1 MASGFGSKPFNAPML
16 PDFSAGMPTVASGG
30 QVLPS
35 QEIVLKTPMDIFKD
49 VFFDIRKGIDKLVQ
63 QSKEALGLQKEED
76 REKDIKQ
83 SLSPDDRVSD
93 EKTDGK
99 SILDSLK
106 ENLISPLTEA
116 FSNVTIGE
124 KLKAAL
130 LVGALALFVKVSD
143 SLVPVV
149 KFLVKTF
156 QFVRDNVFGSF
167 EKPGEATLLS
177 LLGVVA
183 ALKFLPLKKA
193 ALLATSGIASA
204 TKAISSQVFRGGE
217 GSIKNVF
224 DGINNAGKLAVKGA
238 KKALGVKEGGFKC
251 LFNALGKAFRGIR
264 TGLVAMR
271 LSVLPMLA
279 PLAPI
284 IAIAAAIGAVL
295 FSLKSSFEVFKTS
308 LEDGDSMMTAVGKAI
323 LDFTATLVTLPLQLA
338 KKLVGFFAGMLGF
351 DGIKEKLDNFSF
363 KDGFINI
370 ITGFVDKVKNFFA
383 DVLSIDI
390 GGIVSK
396 IGDLGSKVANTL
408 KAIAKGSVAMI
419 AAAAPGGESPTE
431 AFSRVYNEV
440 LSTGTDTPTDVA
452 KSEVADTELEKAS
465 TTMAAAKAAVTQDAA
480 YVTDNKVFNTTNN
493 QMQTK
498 IIEILQLQLDLANEK
513 MKNEQE
519 GKSSLMINKSGDV
532 VTQNSNT
539 FQSGTANS
547 DHTDQT
553 AKILTSSI

>member
-1 MASGFGSKPFNAPML
+1 MALGATQFNAPAIV
-16 PDFSAGMPTVASGG
+16 PDFSAGLPMTTPV
-30 QVLPS
+30 QVLPA
-35 QEIVLKTPMDIFKD
+35 QEAKSPIDTLKE
-49 VFFDIRKGIDKLVQ
+49 VFFDIRDGISKLVD

-76 REKDIKQ
+76 REQDIRQ
-83 SLSPDDRVSD
+83 SLSPDDTVT
-93 EKTDGK
+93 TDDGESK
-99 SILDSLK
+99 SIIDSLK
-106 ENLISPLTEA
+106 EQFESLKEG
-116 FSNVTIGE
+116 FGNVTIGE

-149 KFLVKTF
+149 KKIVEAF
-156 QFVRDNVFGSF
+156 QFVRDSIFGDT
-167 EKPGEATLLS
+167 ENPGQNTLLS
-177 LLGVVA
+177 LLGIFA
-183 ALKFLPLKKA
+183 AFKLAPLVKAAGLAVGNVSKA
-193 ALLATSGIASA
+193 ALQLGS
-204 TKAISSQVFRGGE
+204 KAFTLGKDSLFAAFE
-217 GSIKNVF
+217 
-224 DGINNAGKLAVKGA
+224 GINKAGKLAVKGA
-238 KKALGVKEGGFKC
+238 GKAFSVIEGGFKG
-251 LFNALGKAFRGIR
+251 LFNALGKGFKGMRL
-264 TGLVAMR
+264 GLVALR
-271 LSVLPMLA
+271 TNLA
-279 PLAPI
+279 ATLVPLTPI

-295 FSLKSSFEVFKTS
+295 FSLKSSFDVFKTS
-308 LEDGDSMMTAVGKAI
+308 LEEGDSMMTAVGKAI

-480 YVTDNKVFNTTNN
+480 YVTDNKVFNTTHN

-553 AKILTSSI
+553 AKILTNSI

>member
-1 MASGFGSKPFNAPML
+1 MALGATQFNAPAIV
-16 PDFSAGMPTVASGG
+16 PDFSAGLPMTTPV
-30 QVLPS
+30 QVLPA
-35 QEIVLKTPMDIFKD
+35 QEAKSPIDTLKE
-49 VFFDIRKGIDKLVQ
+49 VFFDIRDGISKLVD

-76 REKDIKQ
+76 REQDIKQ
-83 SLSPDDRVSD
+83 SLSPDDKVA
-93 EKTDGK
+93 TGDGESK
-99 SILDSLK
+99 SIIDSLK
-106 ENLISPLTEA
+106 EQFESLKENFGNI
-116 FSNVTIGE
+116 TIGE

-143 SLVPVV
+143 SLVPIV
-149 KFLVKTF
+149 KKIVEAF
-156 QFVRDNVFGSF
+156 QFVRDKVFGDT
-167 EKPGEATLLS
+167 ENPGANTLLS

-183 ALKFLPLKKA
+183 AYKFLPLKKA
-193 ALLATSGIASA
+193 ALLAASGIASA
-204 TKAISSQVFRGGE
+204 TKAISSQVFGGGK
-217 GSIKNVF
+217 GSIKFVF
-224 DGINNAGKLAVKGA
+224 DGINKAGTLAVTGA
-238 KKALGVKEGGFKC
+238 KKALGVIEGGFKG
-251 LFNALGKAFRGIR
+251 LFNGLGKAFRGIR

-271 LSVLPMLA
+271 LNVLPMLA

-338 KKLVGFFAGMLGF
+338 KKIVGFFAGMLGF

-498 IIEILQLQLDLANEK
+498 IIEILQLQLDLAMEK

-519 GKSSLMINKSGDV
+519 GKSSLLINKAGDSV
-532 VTQNSNT
+532 VQNSNT
-539 FQSGTANS
+539 FQAGSANS

-553 AKILTSSI
+553 AKILTTSI

>member
-1 MASGFGSKPFNAPML
+1 MALGATQFNAPAIV
-16 PDFSAGMPTVASGG
+16 PDFSAGLPMTTPV
-30 QVLPS
+30 QVLPA
-35 QEIVLKTPMDIFKD
+35 QEAKSPIDTLKE
-49 VFFDIRKGIDKLVQ
+49 VFFDIRDGISKLVD

-76 REKDIKQ
+76 REQDIRQ
-83 SLSPDDRVSD
+83 SLSPDDTVT
-93 EKTDGK
+93 TDDGESK
-99 SILDSLK
+99 SIIDSLK
-106 ENLISPLTEA
+106 EQFESLKEG
-116 FSNVTIGE
+116 FGNVTIGE

-149 KFLVKTF
+149 KKIVEAF
-156 QFVRDNVFGSF
+156 QFVRDSIFGDT
-167 EKPGEATLLS
+167 ENPGQNTLLS
-177 LLGVVA
+177 LLGIFA
-183 ALKFLPLKKA
+183 AFKLAPLVKAAGLAVGNVSKA
-193 ALLATSGIASA
+193 ALQLGS
-204 TKAISSQVFRGGE
+204 KAFTLGKDSLFAAFE
-217 GSIKNVF
+217 
-224 DGINNAGKLAVKGA
+224 GINKAGKLAVKGA
-238 KKALGVKEGGFKC
+238 GKALGIIEGGFKG
-251 LFNALGKAFRGIR
+251 LFNVIGKAFTGIR
-264 TGLVAMR
+264 TGLVALRFNLITMA
-271 LSVLPMLA
+271 A
-279 PLAPI
+279 PLAPV
-284 IAIAAAIGAVL
+284 IAIAAAAGAIL

-308 LEDGDSMMTAVGKAI
+308 LEEGDSMMTAVGKAI

-480 YVTDNKVFNTTNN
+480 YVTDNKVFNTTHN

-553 AKILTSSI
+553 AKILTNSI

>member
-1 MASGFGSKPFNAPML
+1 MASGFGSKPFNAPIV

-83 SLSPDDRVSD
+83 SLSPDDTV
-93 EKTDGK
+93 TTGDGESK
-99 SILDSLK
+99 SIIDSLK
-106 ENLISPLTEA
+106 EQFESLKEN
-116 FSNVTIGE
+116 FGNVTIGE

-143 SLVPVV
+143 GLVPIV
-149 KFLVKTF
+149 KKIVEAF
-156 QFVRDNVFGSF
+156 QFVRDSIFGDT
-167 EKPGEATLLS
+167 ENPNTNTLLS
-177 LLGVVA
+177 LLGIFA
-183 ALKFLPLKKA
+183 AFKIAPLVKA
-193 ALLATSGIASA
+193 AGLAVGNLGSA
-204 TKAISSQVFRGGE
+204 AVQLGSKAFTLGKDSLFAAFQ
-217 GSIKNVF
+217 
-224 DGINNAGKLAVKGA
+224 GINKAGALAVKGA
-238 KKALGVKEGGFKC
+238 GKALGIIEGGFKG
-251 LFNALGKAFRGIR
+251 LFNGLGKAFRGIR

-498 IIEILQLQLDLANEK
+498 IIEILQLQLDLAMEK

>member
-1 MASGFGSKPFNAPML
+1 MALGATQFNAPAIV
-16 PDFSAGMPTVASGG
+16 PDFSAGMPMVTPV
-30 QVLPS
+30 QVLPA
-35 QEIVLKTPMDIFKD
+35 QEAKSPIDTLKE
-49 VFFDIRKGIDKLVQ
+49 VFFDIRDGIKNLVD

-76 REKDIKQ
+76 REQDIKQ
-83 SLSPDDRVSD
+83 SLSDDTVT
-93 EKTDGK
+93 TDDGESK
-99 SILDSLK
+99 SIIDSLK
-106 ENLISPLTEA
+106 EQFESLKEN
-116 FSNVTIGE
+116 FGNVTIGE

-143 SLVPVV
+143 SLVPIV
-149 KFLVKTF
+149 KKIVEAF
-156 QFVRDNVFGSF
+156 QFVRDSIFGNT
-167 EKPGEATLLS
+167 ENPNTNTLLS
-177 LLGVVA
+177 LLGIFA
-183 ALKFLPLKKA
+183 AFKIAPLVKA
-193 ALLATSGIASA
+193 AGLAVGNLGKA
-204 TKAISSQVFRGGE
+204 TLQLGSKAFTLGKDSLFAAFRGINKAGE
-217 GSIKNVF
+217 
-224 DGINNAGKLAVKGA
+224 LAVKGA
-238 KKALGVKEGGFKC
+238 GKAFSVIEGGFKG
-251 LFNALGKAFRGIR
+251 LFNGLGKAFRGIR

-271 LSVLPMLA
+271 LSVLPKLA

-498 IIEILQLQLDLANEK
+498 IIEILQLQLDLAMEK

>member
-1 MASGFGSKPFNAPML
+1 MALGATKFNAPAIV
-16 PDFSAGMPTVASGG
+16 PDFSAGMPMVTPV
-30 QVLPS
+30 QVLPA
-35 QEIVLKTPMDIFKD
+35 QEAKSPIDTLKE
-49 VFFDIRKGIDKLVQ
+49 VFFDIRDGIKNLVD

-76 REKDIKQ
+76 REQDIKQ
-83 SLSPDDRVSD
+83 SLSDDTV
-93 EKTDGK
+93 TTGDGESK
-99 SILDSLK
+99 SIIDSLK
-106 ENLISPLTEA
+106 EQFESLKEG
-116 FSNVTIGE
+116 FGNVTIGE

-149 KFLVKTF
+149 KKIVEAF
-156 QFVRDNVFGSF
+156 QFVRDSVFGNT
-167 EKPGEATLLS
+167 ETPGANTLLS
-177 LLGVVA
+177 LLGIVA
-183 ALKFLPLKKA
+183 A
-193 ALLATSGIASA
+193 
-204 TKAISSQVFRGGE
+204 
-217 GSIKNVF
+217 
-224 DGINNAGKLAVKGA
+224 
-238 KKALGVKEGGFKC
+238 FK
-251 LFNALGKAFRGIR
+251 
-264 TGLVAMR
+264 
-271 LSVLPMLA
+271 LA
-279 PLAPI
+279 PLVASAASTAKFLGGGMLTGLRKLGTAFTAMRTFIVADMIPAI
-284 IAIAAAIGAVL
+284 FKAYGGVKGKLFTAITRLGLAFTALRTFITVSMIPAITGMLASLTPMLVPLLPVIAIAAGVVAVL
-295 FSLKSSFEVFKTS
+295 YSFKSAFETFKTS
-308 LEDGDSMMTAVGKAI
+308 LEEGDSVLAAVGKGI
-323 LDFTATLVTLPLQLA
+323 LDFGLTLATLPLTLV
-338 KKLVGFFAGMLGF
+338 KNLVGFFAGILGF
-351 DGIKEKLDNFSF
+351 DSFKEKLDEFSF
-363 KDGFINI
+363 KDAFINI
-370 ITGFVDKVKNFFA
+370 LTGFISKVKNFFA

-390 GGIVSK
+390 GGIVGK
-396 IGDLGSKVANTL
+396 IGDLGAKVANTL

-480 YVTDNKVFNTTNN
+480 YITDNKVFNTTHN

-519 GKSSLMINKSGDV
+519 GKSSLLINKAGDV

>member
-1 MASGFGSKPFNAPML
+1 MALGATQFNAPAIV
-16 PDFSAGMPTVASGG
+16 PDFSAGMPMVTPV
-30 QVLPS
+30 QVLPA
-35 QEIVLKTPMDIFKD
+35 QEAKSPIDTLKE
-49 VFFDIRKGIDKLVQ
+49 VFFDIRDGIKNLVD

-76 REKDIKQ
+76 REQDIKQ
-83 SLSPDDRVSD
+83 SLSDDTVT
-93 EKTDGK
+93 TDDGESK
-99 SILDSLK
+99 SIIDSLK
-106 ENLISPLTEA
+106 EQFESLKEN
-116 FSNVTIGE
+116 FGNVTIGE

-143 SLVPVV
+143 SLVPIV
-149 KFLVKTF
+149 KKIVEAF
-156 QFVRDNVFGSF
+156 QFVRDSIFGNT
-167 EKPGEATLLS
+167 ENPNTNTLLS
-177 LLGVVA
+177 LLGIFA
-183 ALKFLPLKKA
+183 AFKIAPLVKA
-193 ALLATSGIASA
+193 AGLAVGNLGKA
-204 TKAISSQVFRGGE
+204 TLQLGSKAFTLGKDSLFAAFRGINKAGE
-217 GSIKNVF
+217 LAVTG
-224 DGINNAGKLAVKGA
+224 AGKAFKII
-238 KKALGVKEGGFKC
+238 EGGFKGT
-251 LFNALGKAFRGIR
+251 FNLLGKGFRNIR
-264 TGLVAMR
+264 LGLIALR
-271 LSVLPMLA
+271 TNLA
-279 PLAPI
+279 ATLVPLAPI

-431 AFSRVYNEV
+431 AFSRVYNDV

-452 KSEVADTELEKAS
+452 KSEVADTELEKAA

-493 QMQTK
+493 QIQTK

-553 AKILTSSI
+553 AKILTTSI

>member
-1 MASGFGSKPFNAPML
+1 M
-16 PDFSAGMPTVASGG
+16 
-30 QVLPS
+30 
-35 QEIVLKTPMDIFKD
+35 
-49 VFFDIRKGIDKLVQ
+49 
-63 QSKEALGLQKEED
+63 
-76 REKDIKQ
+76 
-83 SLSPDDRVSD
+83 
-93 EKTDGK
+93 
-99 SILDSLK
+99 
-106 ENLISPLTEA
+106 
-116 FSNVTIGE
+116 
-124 KLKAAL
+124 
-130 LVGALALFVKVSD
+130 GALALFVKVSD
-143 SLVPVV
+143 SLVPIV
-149 KFLVKTF
+149 KKIVEAF
-156 QFVRDNVFGSF
+156 QFVRDSIFGNT
-167 EKPGEATLLS
+167 ENPNTNTLLS
-177 LLGVVA
+177 LLGIFA
-183 ALKFLPLKKA
+183 AFKIAPLVKA
-193 ALLATSGIASA
+193 AGLAVGNLGKA
-204 TKAISSQVFRGGE
+204 TLQLGSKAFTLGKDSLFAAFRGINKAGE
-217 GSIKNVF
+217 
-224 DGINNAGKLAVKGA
+224 LAVKGA
-238 KKALGVKEGGFKC
+238 GKAFSVIEGGFKG
-251 LFNALGKAFRGIR
+251 LFNVLGKGFKNIR
-264 TGLVAMR
+264 LGLIALR
-271 LSVLPMLA
+271 TNLA
-279 PLAPI
+279 ATLVPLAPI

>member
-1 MASGFGSKPFNAPML
+1 MALGATQFNAPAIV
-16 PDFSAGMPTVASGG
+16 PDFSAGMPMVTPV
-30 QVLPS
+30 QVLPA
-35 QEIVLKTPMDIFKD
+35 QEAKSPIDTLKE
-49 VFFDIRKGIDKLVQ
+49 VFFDIRDGIKNLVD

-76 REKDIKQ
+76 REQDIKQ
-83 SLSPDDRVSD
+83 SLSDDTVT
-93 EKTDGK
+93 TDDGESK
-99 SILDSLK
+99 SIIDSLK
-106 ENLISPLTEA
+106 EQFESLKEN
-116 FSNVTIGE
+116 FGNVTIGE

-143 SLVPVV
+143 SLVPIV
-149 KFLVKTF
+149 KKIVEAF
-156 QFVRDNVFGSF
+156 QFVRDSIFGNT
-167 EKPGEATLLS
+167 ENPNTNTLLS
-177 LLGVVA
+177 LLGIFA
-183 ALKFLPLKKA
+183 AFKIAPLVKA
-193 ALLATSGIASA
+193 AGLAVGNLGKA
-204 TKAISSQVFRGGE
+204 TLQLGSKAFTLGKDSLFAAFRGINKAGE
-217 GSIKNVF
+217 
-224 DGINNAGKLAVKGA
+224 LAVKGA
-238 KKALGVKEGGFKC
+238 GKAFSVIEGGFKG
-251 LFNALGKAFRGIR
+251 LFNVLGKGFKNIR
-264 TGLVAMR
+264 LGLIALR
-271 LSVLPMLA
+271 TNLA
-279 PLAPI
+279 ATLVPLAPI

-498 IIEILQLQLDLANEK
+498 IIEILQLQLDLAMEK

>member
-1 MASGFGSKPFNAPML
+1 MALGATKFNAPAII
-16 PDFSAGMPTVASGG
+16 PDFSAGMPTVAPGG

-35 QEIVLKTPMDIFKD
+35 QEIVLKTPIDIFRD
-49 VFFDIRKGIDKLVQ
+49 VFIDIREGIDKLVD

-76 REKDIKQ
+76 REKDIQQ
-83 SLSPDDRVSD
+83 SLSDDRVSD
-93 EKTDGK
+93 EKEDGK

-204 TKAISSQVFRGGE
+204 TKAISSQVFGGGK
-217 GSIKNVF
+217 GSIKFVF
-224 DGINNAGKLAVKGA
+224 DGINKAGTLAVTGA
-238 KKALGVKEGGFKC
+238 KKALGVIEGGFKG
-251 LFNALGKAFRGIR
+251 LFDGLGKAFRGIR

-271 LSVLPMLA
+271 LNVLPMLA

-284 IAIAAAIGAVL
+284 IAISAAIGAVL

-308 LEDGDSMMTAVGKAI
+308 LEEGDSMLTAVGKAI
-323 LDFTATLVTLPLQLA
+323 LDFTATLVTLPLELG
-338 KKLVGFFAGMLGF
+338 KKIVGFFAGMLGF
-351 DGIKEKLDNFSF
+351 DGMKEKLDNFSF

-370 ITGFVDKVKNFFA
+370 ITGFVNKVKNFFA
-383 DVLSIDI
+383 DVLSIDVGAI
-390 GGIVSK
+390 ISK
-396 IGDLGSKVANTL
+396 IGDLGSSVANTL

-440 LSTGTDTPTDVA
+440 LSAGTDTPVDVTQ
-452 KSEVADTELEKAS
+452 STVADATLTEAS
-465 TTMAAAKAAVTQDAA
+465 TTMAAAKSAITQDAA
-480 YVTDNKVFNTTNN
+480 YTVDNRVFNTTNSL
-493 QMQTK
+493 MKEKVIT
-498 IIEILQLQLDLANEK
+498 ILEKQLELSIEK
-513 MKNEQE
+513 MKSDQAQS
-519 GKSSLMINKSGDV
+519 KSMMVVNKGGDSV
-532 VTQNSNT
+532 VQNSSS
-539 FQSGTANS
+539 FISGPANS
-547 DHTDQT
+547 DHTDNT
-553 AKILTSSI
+553 AKILSSTI

>member
-1 MASGFGSKPFNAPML
+1 MASGFGSKPFNAPIV

-49 VFFDIRKGIDKLVQ
+49 VFFDIRKGIDKLVD

-83 SLSPDDRVSD
+83 SLSPDDTV
-93 EKTDGK
+93 TTGDGESK
-99 SILDSLK
+99 SIIDSLK
-106 ENLISPLTEA
+106 EQFESLKEN
-116 FSNVTIGE
+116 FGNVTIGE

-143 SLVPVV
+143 GLVPIV
-149 KFLVKTF
+149 KKIVEAF
-156 QFVRDNVFGSF
+156 QFVRDSIFGDT
-167 EKPGEATLLS
+167 ENPNTNTLLS
-177 LLGVVA
+177 LLGIFA
-183 ALKFLPLKKA
+183 AFKIAPLVKA
-193 ALLATSGIASA
+193 AGLAVGNLGSA
-204 TKAISSQVFRGGE
+204 AVQLGSKAFTLGKDSLFAAFQ
-217 GSIKNVF
+217 
-224 DGINNAGKLAVKGA
+224 GINKAGALAVKGA
-238 KKALGVKEGGFKC
+238 GKALGIIEGGFKG
-251 LFNALGKAFRGIR
+251 LFNGLGKAFTAIR
-264 TGLVAMR
+264 SGLVAMR

-338 KKLVGFFAGMLGF
+338 KKIVGFFAGMLGF

-498 IIEILQLQLDLANEK
+498 IIEILQLQLDLAMEK

-519 GKSSLMINKSGDV
+519 GKSSLLINKAGDSV
-532 VTQNSNT
+532 VQNSNT
-539 FQSGTANS
+539 FQAGSANS

-553 AKILTSSI
+553 AKILTTSI

>member
-1 MASGFGSKPFNAPML
+1 MALGATQFNAPAIV
-16 PDFSAGMPTVASGG
+16 PDFSAGLPMTTPV
-30 QVLPS
+30 QVLPA
-35 QEIVLKTPMDIFKD
+35 QEAKSPIDTLKE
-49 VFFDIRKGIDKLVQ
+49 VFFDIRDGISKLVD

-76 REKDIKQ
+76 REQDIKQ
-83 SLSPDDRVSD
+83 SLSPDDKVA
-93 EKTDGK
+93 TGDGESK
-99 SILDSLK
+99 SIIDSLK
-106 ENLISPLTEA
+106 EQFESLKENFGNI
-116 FSNVTIGE
+116 TIGE

-143 SLVPVV
+143 SLVPIV
-149 KFLVKTF
+149 KKIVEAF
-156 QFVRDNVFGSF
+156 QFVRDKVFGDT
-167 EKPGEATLLS
+167 ENPGANTLLS

-183 ALKFLPLKKA
+183 AYKFLPLKKA
-193 ALLATSGIASA
+193 ALLAASGIASA
-204 TKAISSQVFRGGE
+204 TKAISSQVFGGGK
-217 GSIKNVF
+217 GSIKFVF
-224 DGINNAGKLAVKGA
+224 DGINKAGTLAVTGA
-238 KKALGVKEGGFKC
+238 KKALGVIEGGFKG
-251 LFNALGKAFRGIR
+251 LFNALGKGFKNIR
-264 TGLVAMR
+264 LGLVALR
-271 LSVLPMLA
+271 TNLA
-279 PLAPI
+279 ATLVPLAPI

-351 DGIKEKLDNFSF
+351 DGIKEKLDNFSL
-363 KDGFINI
+363 KDSFINI

-498 IIEILQLQLDLANEK
+498 IIEILQLQLDLAMEK

-519 GKSSLMINKSGDV
+519 GKSSLMINKGGDTV
-532 VTQNSNT
+532 NQSSNT
-539 FQSGTANS
+539 FQAGTANS

-553 AKILTSSI
+553 AKILTNSI